1 MGKAAG
7 VCLIVR
13 VSDTDSGTLSSL
25 RQLDSEFGISYV
37 YGHMWEML
45 GGAGRCP
52 VQCEVIRVHEAHTAR
67 IKKRI

>member
-1 MGKAAG
+1 M
-7 VCLIVR
+7 R

-37 YGHMWEML
+37 YGHMWEMV

-52 VQCEVIRVHEAHTAR
+52 VQCGVIRVSRSPHGED
-67 IKKRI
+67 

>member
-7 VCLIVR
+7 VCLIMR

-45 GGAGRCP
+45 DHDLGMMM
-52 VQCEVIRVHEAHTAR
+52 I
-67 IKKRI
+67 